1 MTLQQCLQVG
11 EARLLGGP
19 HPDRARRDA
28 ELLLLHV
35 ARMERAALLAHR
47 SEGLSAATAVR
58 FLALVARRL
67 AGEPVQYIVGET
79 EFYGLPFQVTRDV
92 LIPRPE
98 TEHLVEKCIELAGRF
113 EHPRLVDVGAGSG
126 AIAVA
131 LAHKL
136 PQAQI
141 TSIDLSAEALEICQE
156 NARRNGVVVRFL
168 RGDLLAPVAA
178 ESFEIVV
185 SNPPYVPTADRAGLA
200 VEVRDYEPELAL
212 FAGEDGLDVYRR
224 LIPEA
229 RAVLVPGGFLA
240 LEIGFGQ
247 SAGIG
252 ELLGASGFEQIDFV
266 PDLQGIPRVACGRR
280 R

>member
-1 MTLQQCLQVG
+1 
-11 EARLLGGP
+11 
-19 HPDRARRDA
+19 
-28 ELLLLHV
+28 
-35 ARMERAALLAHR
+35 
-47 SEGLSAATAVR
+47 
-58 FLALVARRL
+58 
-67 AGEPVQYIVGET
+67 
-79 EFYGLPFQVTRDV
+79 
-92 LIPRPE
+92 
-98 TEHLVEKCIELAGRF
+98 
-113 EHPRLVDVGAGSG
+113 
-126 AIAVA
+126 
-131 LAHKL
+131 
-136 PQAQI
+136 
-141 TSIDLSAEALEICQE
+141 
-156 NARRNGVVVRFL
+156 L

-266 PDLQGIPRVACGRR
+266 PDLQGIPRVACARR